1 MISAH
6 AKLIASTYPSDKRST
21 YVAAA
26 QTLRIPYW
34 DWAVSP
40 SLPSA
45 ATATQVTINSPTGSK
60 TIRNPL
66 YSYKFQKYPFTY
78 SGFTGSIASYS
89 QSLRCPSSTSS
100 SASSRFSV
108 CNSNLQRDAS
118 YLKNSVVGFLLVC
131 CTTYASINANFSF
144 SVLDIHSI
152 KYLQHNGNCWLRR
165 LQLRVTS

>member
-26 QTLRIPYW
+26 QNLRIPYW
-34 DWAVSP
+34 DWAVNP

-45 ATATQVTINSPTGSK
+45 ATSSQITINSPSGSK

-78 SGFTGSIASYS
+78 SGFSGSIASYP

-100 SASSRFSV
+100 SASNRFSV

-118 YLKNSVVGFLLVC
+118 YLKNSVVSLLLPLCFTTHSYANTNLAFL
-131 CTTYASINANFSF
+131 
-144 SVLDIHSI
+144 VLDIYSI
-152 KYLQHNGNCWLRR
+152 KYLQHNGHCWLGR
-165 LQLRVTS
+165 LQL